1 MFLASK
7 GISALSCLNSRFV
20 NPTYEAFVISVLFR
34 SAAYFLPCLP
44 SCSWETWLTHCQR
57 TLKSWRLDLQTF
69 CPRCLTCSTYVA
81 KALDLVSLFTVDI
94 QQITSAPIMFMFMNM
109 LTFSSVL
116 HLGKGGP
123 SGKDFEQKRISDCQ
137 HYRRVTAHS
146 AGGTPEV
153 I

>member
-7 GISALSCLNSRFV
+7 GVSALSCLNSRFV
-20 NPTYEAFVISVLFR
+20 YPTYEAFMISVLFR

-44 SCSWETWLTHCQR
+44 SCSWETWLAHCQR

-69 CPRCLTCSTYVA
+69 YPRCLTCSTYVA
-81 KALDLVSLFTVDI
+81 EAFDFVSLFTVDI
-94 QQITSAPIMFMFMNM
+94 QQITSAPIMFMNM
-109 LTFSSVL
+109 LTLSSVL

-123 SGKDFEQKRISDCQ
+123 SGKDFEQKRNSGFQ
-137 HYRRVTAHS
+137 HYRGVTAHS